1 MKPDLEFQGVLA
13 SVSKINLPDNLKQ
26 GLQRLLTELGSLGE
40 NFQGELEKI
49 SKDPRYTMEGKKLL
63 KQELGSSL
71 MEKLAMYENPYREHL
86 GRAEKKL
93 FGGNPVAKTDLER
106 ILDHLKNAELRQLYD
121 VGNMDE
127 IQIQDKATDPDFVQ
141 AILSSPKSLISE
153 DLKNKLLRQKAKAAS
168 PEISQE
174 LDQLN
179 FANKTVMGFIKTL
192 ESHVKASG
200 WKDKDE
206 ITL

>member
-13 SVSKINLPDNLKQ
+13 SIHKVNLPGSLKQ
-26 GLQRLLTELGSLGE
+26 GLEKLLKELASHGE
-40 NFQGELEKI
+40 NYQGELEKI
-49 SKDPRYTMEGKKLL
+49 SKDPRYTGEGKAEL
-63 KQELGSSL
+63 KQKLGSDL
-71 MEKLAMYENPYREHL
+71 IEKLAMYENPYQEHL
-86 GRAEKKL
+86 GQAERKL

-127 IQIQDKATDPDFVQ
+127 VQIQDKAGDPDFIQ

-168 PEISQE
+168 PEISRE

-179 FANKTVMGFIKTL
+179 FCDKTINGFIKTL
-192 ESHVKASG
+192 ESHVRASG
-200 WKDKDE
+200 WKSKDE
-206 ITL
+206 IAV